1 MVELTPEQIEL
12 LRSKVF
18 GAVATLKQDGTPQTS
33 IVWVDT
39 DGERLIFNTR
49 VDRAKFKHLKRDPRV
64 SVAVFDPEGVYD
76 YFEVEGTAELV
87 EEGANEQIHELSRK
101 YTGND
106 FHTAEQRVTVK
117 VTPTRVFDYRSP
129 AASR

>member
-1 MVELTPEQIEL
+1 MAELTPDQIEL

-18 GAVATLKQDGTPQTS
+18 GAVATLKADGTPQTS
-33 IVWVDT
+33 IVWLDT
-39 DGERLIFNTR
+39 DGEHVIFNTR

-64 SVAVFDPEGVYD
+64 SIAVFDPEVVYD
-76 YFEVEGTAELV
+76 YFEVEGTATLV
-87 EEGANEQIHELSRK
+87 EEGANDQIHELARK

-106 FHTAEQRVTVK
+106 FHTAEQRVIVK
-117 VTPTRVFDYRSP
+117 VTPTRVFEYRSP

>member
-1 MVELTPEQIEL
+1 MAELTPEQVEL

-33 IVWVDT
+33 IVWIDT
-39 DGERLIFNTR
+39 DGEHVIFNTR
-49 VDRAKFKHLKRDPRV
+49 TDRAKFKHLTRDPRV
-64 SVAVFDPEGVYD
+64 SIAVFDPEGVYD

-106 FHTAEQRVTVK
+106 FHTAEHRVMVK
-117 VTPTRVFDYRSP
+117 VTPTRIFEYRSP